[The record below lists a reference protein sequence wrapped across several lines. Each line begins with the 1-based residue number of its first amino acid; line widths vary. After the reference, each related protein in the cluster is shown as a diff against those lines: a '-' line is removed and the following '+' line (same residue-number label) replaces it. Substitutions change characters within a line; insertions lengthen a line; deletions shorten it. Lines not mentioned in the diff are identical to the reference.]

1 MVWTQLAEPDLREY
15 DNEHAMKLAERD
27 AHEYFRYQAEFVPKP
42 DAVPKLQISSR
53 CRYLPDAL
61 EAATSSPTDLEDI
74 APPKRGNKDIVQL
87 HDDVRDA
94 FRYAAMATN
103 LYQQITTGVETHVQ
117 SELTTQRGTKQSK
130 GFRIGRGANR
140 GVFVQ

>member
-1 MVWTQLAEPDLREY
+1 
-15 DNEHAMKLAERD
+15 
-27 AHEYFRYQAEFVPKP
+27 
-42 DAVPKLQISSR
+42 VPKLQISSR

-103 LYQQITTGVETHVQ
+103 LYQSISTEIEFRVQ
-117 SELTTQRGTKQSK
+117 SELESHPGMSRERLMAKYKSKEVK

-140 GVFVQ
+140 GVYVQ